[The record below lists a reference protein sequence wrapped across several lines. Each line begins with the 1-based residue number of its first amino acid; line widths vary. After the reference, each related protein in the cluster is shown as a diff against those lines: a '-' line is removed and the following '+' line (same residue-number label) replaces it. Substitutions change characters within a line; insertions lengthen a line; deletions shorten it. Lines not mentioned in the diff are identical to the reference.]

1 MKSTVNPHSPYNTS
15 KLLAERI
22 CQYYLRDFETSI
34 VTLRPFYIYGPESRD
49 RSLIPSVIRQIQKD
63 GKVKLTGEKVKR
75 DFLFVTDFV
84 YLIGKILQDFPNGY
98 NVYNVG
104 YGKSYSLNQVADSLA
119 KLLERKIKTEYSK
132 SSNPD
137 ITDMSAAIRKVSKA
151 FNWKP
156 TVDIKNGLQLIVQSL
171 SN

>member
-1 MKSTVNPHSPYNTS
+1 M
-15 KLLAERI
+15 
-22 CQYYLRDFETSI
+22 
-34 VTLRPFYIYGPESRD
+34 RPFYVYGPDSRN
-49 RSLIPSVIRQIQKD
+49 RSLIPSIIRQIQKD
-63 GKVKLTGEKVKR
+63 GKVKLTGKKVKR
-75 DFLFVTDFV
+75 DFLFVTDFA

-104 YGKSYSLNQVADSLA
+104 YGKSYSLNQIADSLA
-119 KLLERKIKTEYSK
+119 KLLERKIKIEYSK

-137 ITDMSAAIRKVSKA
+137 ITDMSADIRKVSKA

-156 TVDIKNGLQLIVQSL
+156 TVDIKNGLQLIVQKL